1 MLAVANFHYIRE
13 NFDAKYPSIFG
24 LTPCQ
29 FENQLEELAQ
39 HGEFVSQEVLLDS
52 NNKTAEGNFL
62 LITFDDGLK
71 EQYELA
77 KPILDRKGIPFVC
90 FINTSNFTE
99 NKVSLVHKI
108 HLLRSL
114 MSPSELEHRI
124 SELHS
129 VNLNDEERSKAHIH
143 YNYDPGEVARLK
155 YLLNFKIQISD
166 LKKIIDPL
174 FNEVFT
180 ESDVANNLYMDM
192 NQLKN
197 LWNTGSLGSHS
208 HNHDPLGFLEA
219 KEVERELKMTQDFFE
234 SNFEDSAK
242 MFSYPYGS
250 FEASKKLSVPLKNAG
265 FKYGFSME
273 RAVNKAVQI
282 NPYLLAR
289 YDCNDLPGGKANIF
303 KENGVFENPT
313 LAKWHTYEDGTFN
326 Q

>member
-24 LTPCQ
+24 LTPGQ

-39 HGEFVSQEVLLDS
+39 HGEFVSQEELLDP
-52 NNKTAEGNFL
+52 NKRTAEGNFL

-108 HLLRSL
+108 HFLRSL
-114 MSPSELEHRI
+114 VSPLELEDRI

-129 VNLNDEERSKAHIH
+129 VNLNEEERKKAHIH

-180 ESDVANNLYMDM
+180 ESDVAKNLYMDM
-192 NQLKN
+192 NQLQN

-219 KEVERELKMTQDFFE
+219 KEVQNELKMTQDFFE
-234 SNFEDSAK
+234 KNFGDRAK

-250 FEASKKLSVPLKNAG
+250 YEASKELSIPLKNAG

-273 RAVNKAVQI
+273 RAVNKDYQT

-303 KENGVFENPT
+303 EEDEVFENPT
-313 LAKWHTYEDGTFN
+313 LAKWHMYENGTFN